1 MARTAGSVGSETAD
15 RVRDA
20 ALSLFASR
28 GYAAVSMREIAA
40 AVGVHAPALYN
51 HFASK
56 QALLADLM
64 LSHMDGLLNAW
75 DEQSVAHE
83 PPQRALE
90 RFARFHIRYH
100 IGRSD
105 AVFISYMELRNL
117 EPPNFRKVEKLRQ
130 TYEGILRSILA
141 DGVAGGV
148 LHVPDTRVA
157 AMAIIAMLTGVNTW
171 YRQQG
176 RLKLD
181 EIETIYTQ
189 MVLRV
194 AGLATKEELC
204 SAAE

>member
-15 RVRDA
+15 RVRDE
-20 ALSLFASR
+20 ALKLFAAR

-51 HFASK
+51 HFANK
-56 QALLADLM
+56 QSLLADLM

-75 DEQSVAHE
+75 DEQAVAHE
-83 PPQRALE
+83 APAQALE

-100 IGRSD
+100 AGRAD

-117 EPPNFRKVEKLRQ
+117 EPDNFLKVEKLRH
-130 TYEGILRSILA
+130 TYEDILKSML
-141 DGVAGGV
+141 DKGVALGV
-148 LHVPDTRVA
+148 MKVPDTRVA

-171 YRQQG
+171 FRSRG
-176 RLKLD
+176 RLNLS
-181 EIETIYTQ
+181 EIEGIYTA
-189 MVLRV
+189 MVLRA
-194 AGLATKEELC
+194 AGAAQREDLC